1 VALKACEVIGHG
13 LYGVDI
19 KEFNGNY
26 VVVEVND
33 NPSIYA
39 GHEDLRNKDLYA
51 KIISYLTD

>member
-1 VALKACEVIGHG
+1 
-13 LYGVDI
+13 VDI

-39 GHEDLRNKDLYA
+39 GYEDSRNKDLYG
-51 KIISYLTD
+51 KIIEYLVD